1 MPQTESFICLEAEA
15 NESEGKSDGVQGSEG
30 KRNINLAIAEASI
43 LSKAQRSKHIFITSF
58 FYITQVLENIL
69 LNYNIYNYLLP

>member
-58 FYITQVLENIL
+58 CLYHSGLGKHFVELQ
-69 LNYNIYNYLLP
+69 YL